1 MLLIVVYY
9 IDMKLT
15 TLNLQGFSDWQQR
28 EPKII
33 SYLQHEKPDIIFF
46 QEVVYIPE
54 ISAYTQIHPINASL
68 NYLFEH
74 HSITRR
80 QIGLEYP
87 VYREG
92 LSVVSKTPIVKTDA
106 IILKRA
112 SGDEHE
118 RIIQF
123 IDLFIDD
130 HVVKFVHVHFS
141 ITDITDYAT
150 AQFLETLDI
159 LHTRGEQRI
168 IIGDFNLSN
177 LDASRHAWD
186 ENYISSES
194 VPYVSYPSETKRI
207 DYVLI
212 PKNYIFESIHTSN
225 EAISDHRALT
235 VVIR

>member
-1 MLLIVVYY
+1 
-9 IDMKLT
+9 MKLT

-33 SYLQHEKPDIIFF
+33 RYLQHEKPDIIFF

-54 ISAYTQIHPINASL
+54 LSAYTQVHQINTSL
-68 NYLFEH
+68 KYLFEH

-80 QIGLEYP
+80 QVGIEYP

-92 LSVVSKTPIVKTDA
+92 LSIISKSPIVKTDA

-112 SGDEHE
+112 SGDEHD
-118 RIIQF
+118 RIIQLV
-123 IDLFIDD
+123 DLFIND

-150 AQFLETLDI
+150 AQLLETLDI
-159 LHTRGEQRI
+159 LHARGEQRI

-186 ENYISSES
+186 QNYISSES
-194 VPYVSYPSETKRI
+194 APYVSYPSETKRI
-207 DYVLI
+207 DYILI
-212 PKNYIFESIHTSN
+212 PKTYAFESVHTSN
-225 EAISDHRALT
+225 EAVSDHRALT
-235 VVIR
+235 VVIRQSL